1 MVIEDFPNRVD
12 GAKMY
17 GVTLDMDIHILEDE
31 LGIKR
36 NNAYSEIE
44 RVLQG
49 VGYKHVQYSVYV
61 CPEPKSSEIQVVHDT
76 IMALKGL
83 PWFSQAVRQIIAFE
97 VSTWGDITGAFE

>member
-1 MVIEDFPNRVD
+1 
-12 GAKMY
+12 MY
-17 GVTLDMDIHILEDE
+17 GVTLDMDIHTLEVE

-36 NNAYSEIE
+36 NSAYSEIE

-49 VGYKHVQYSVYV
+49 VGYKHVRYGVYV

-83 PWFSQAVRQIIAFE
+83 PWFSQAVRRFIAFE
-97 VSTWGDITGAFE
+97 VSAWGDITGAFA